1 MKCAYSEN
9 GNSKCQFEH
18 IEHIKNVLHLSVLAD
33 GKWWCPFHAPSYDK
47 DGHPT
52 EKGDWP
58 DIYRKSIH
66 EKILELREDALAKQE
81 KLDLSGVVF
90 PGDADFQDVE
100 FPEVDFSH
108 ARFEGRADFKNTSF
122 IGEFTRFRN
131 TQFGGEANFEEAKF
145 SGSFA
150 DFRDTEFSEK
160 VFCIKTRF
168 DGDASFRDALFYQST
183 TFQDSR
189 FIRNTSFR
197 GVEFKEDAFFP
208 RTEFN
213 GNTSFLGAQFN
224 EAVSFRDANFNHIVR
239 FRNAQFK
246 GNARFQYVQFSRG
259 QSDFR
264 NARFNKKAY
273 FTNSTFSISGTLF
286 RKTEFN
292 RIADFQNTQFNGAAN
307 FQNAKFNENARFKDS
322 QFKLWARFIA
332 AQFRG
337 HADFTSSGN
346 NTEIDAFQDEV
357 YFDGAK
363 FLDNANFNNRKFQQ
377 STNFRECFFHKAPRF
392 HNCSLHQETDF
403 ADARFLDTSSPG
415 SAMAYR
421 TLKQDMEEKR
431 ARQEQ
436 LVFYALEMKCRRSE
450 EKRKF
455 LKFISWLY
463 EATSDYGQRIFLPL
477 AWLAFFFLFFA
488 LIYAAYFKVLLNL
501 DAASILPQSLRFSIK
516 QIVRP
521 FGVFTSSFPDG
532 IFGKIPPTS
541 LLSLP
546 LIIAATLQSFLSL
559 VLLLLSGLAA
569 RWRFKIG

>member
-1 MKCAYSEN
+1 M
-9 GNSKCQFEH
+9 
-18 IEHIKNVLHLSVLAD
+18 SVDRETL
-33 GKWWCPFHAPSYDK
+33 CMFHAPLENES
-47 DGHPT
+47 GNLT
-52 EKGDWP
+52 WKGAWKVNQ
-58 DIYRKSIH
+58 IQKFYEHIS
-66 EKILELREDALAKQE
+66 ELREDALAKQE

-90 PGDADFQDVE
+90 PGDADFHGVE

-108 ARFEGRADFKNTSF
+108 ARFEGRANFKNTSF
-122 IGEFTRFRN
+122 IGEFTMFRN

-168 DGDASFRDALFYQST
+168 NGDASFRDALFYQST
-183 TFQDSR
+183 TFQDTR
-189 FIRNTSFR
+189 FIKNTSFR
-197 GVEFKEDAFFP
+197 GVEFKESVFFP

-213 GNTSFLGAQFN
+213 GNASFLGAQFN
-224 EAVSFRDANFNHIVR
+224 EAVSFRDANFNNIVR

-246 GNARFQYVQFSRG
+246 GNARFQYVKFSRG

-264 NARFNKKAY
+264 NARFNQKAY

-307 FQNAKFNENARFKDS
+307 FQNAKFKENARFKDS

-346 NTEIDAFQDEV
+346 NIEIDAFQDGV
-357 YFDGAK
+357 YFDGAE

-403 ADARFLDTSSPG
+403 ADARFLDTSSAG

-450 EKRKF
+450 EKRKLVKF
-455 LKFISWLY
+455 LSWLY
-463 EATSDYGQRIFLPL
+463 ELTSDYGQSISRPLLWLGCSYFIF
-477 AWLAFFFLFFA
+477 ATFYTIFFNVFQVDSLDNPDSLHIFF
-488 LIYAAYFKVLLNL
+488 
-501 DAASILPQSLRFSIK
+501 RFSLE

-521 FGVFTSSFPDG
+521 FAALESSPLSMFLN
-532 IFGKIPPTS
+532 KVSPTY
-541 LLSLP
+541 LLP
-546 LIIAATLQSFLSL
+546 LRLIGALQSFLSL
-559 VLLLLSGLAA
+559 ALLLLSALAA